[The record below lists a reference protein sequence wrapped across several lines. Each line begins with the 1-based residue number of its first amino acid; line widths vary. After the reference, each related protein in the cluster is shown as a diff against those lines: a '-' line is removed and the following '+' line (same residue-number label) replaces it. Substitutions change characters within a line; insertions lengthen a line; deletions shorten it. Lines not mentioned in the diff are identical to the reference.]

1 MGETSTTSAR
11 TGADA
16 GTVLVV
22 AGFAR
27 EARIAAGE
35 GVSTI
40 QAGGQPDRLR
50 EALRSRVGGPLRAV
64 ISFGIAGGLD
74 PALAPGDIVIG
85 TGVHAAGKRWPCTP
99 EIAASF
105 GRRLAPIRTRVIV
118 ADVAGEEKAVLTPD
132 SKSELH
138 GRTAAAAVDM
148 ESHVAA
154 AFAAEHGLP
163 FGIVRVV
170 CDPASR
176 ALPALAAN
184 ALKPNGEPDLPAL
197 LAALAARPTAIGALL
212 VLARDSG
219 RAFRT
224 LSRARPLLGFA
235 LGVDA

>member
-1 MGETSTTSAR
+1 MPAALPGIR
-11 TGADA
+11 A
-16 GTVLVV
+16 GSVLAVCGL
-22 AGFAR
+22 AK

-35 GVSTI
+35 GVETI
-40 QAGGQPDRLR
+40 QAGGRPERLR
-50 EALRSRVGGPLRAV
+50 EALSISAPAKRLAV

-74 PALAPGDIVIG
+74 PSLAPGDVVIG
-85 TGVHAAGKRWPCTP
+85 TGVTAAGRRWPC
-99 EIAASF
+99 ERVIADAQ
-105 GRRLAPIRTRVIV
+105 GRLLARLGTRVLL
-118 ADVAGEEKAVLTPD
+118 ADVAGVEEAVLNPAE
-132 SKSELH
+132 KSALH
-138 GRTAAAAVDM
+138 AETGAAVVDM

-154 AFAAEHGLP
+154 DFAAEHGLP
-163 FGIVRVV
+163 FGVLRVV

-197 LAALAARPTAIGALL
+197 LAALALRPAGLGALV